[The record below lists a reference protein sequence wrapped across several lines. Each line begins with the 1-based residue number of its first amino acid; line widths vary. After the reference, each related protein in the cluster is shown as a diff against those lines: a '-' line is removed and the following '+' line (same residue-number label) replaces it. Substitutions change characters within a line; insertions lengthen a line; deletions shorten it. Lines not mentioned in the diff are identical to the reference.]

1 LIMNPRK
8 AIIAASLILLLV
20 FVITLCVGRYHLNVR
35 MVGQLF
41 WLRMTGVQPDSLS
54 TDATVLWSVRLPRSI
69 MAAMAGMVLSVSG
82 AVFQGIFRNPLV
94 SPDILG
100 VSSGASFGAG
110 LAIILA
116 GGSALAIELSAFAW
130 ALVAVTVAYQIG
142 KRGNSITTLVL
153 AGVIISAVFTA
164 GLSFL
169 KYVADP
175 YEQLPAIVFWTMG
188 GFNKI
193 VWADIL
199 RAIPLMT
206 GGITAIWILRWRLNL
221 LAMGDEEA
229 MSLGINASRERRLYI
244 VLATLIVAASISACG
259 SIGWVGLVVPH
270 MARIMVGPDHKIL
283 IPFSALI
290 GAIFMLLMDTLARTI
305 SGAEIPIS
313 IITSLIGAP
322 FLAYL
327 LLKQEKRQWQE

>member
-1 LIMNPRK
+1 MRPRK
-8 AIIAASLILLLV
+8 AIIAAAFILLLV
-20 FVITLCVGRYHLNVR
+20 FTISLTVGRYHLNIK
-35 MVGQLF
+35 MVGHLF
-41 WLRMTGVQPDSLS
+41 WLWMTGVKPADSLS
-54 TDATVLWSVRLPRSI
+54 TTATVLWSVRLPRAL
-69 MAAMAGMVLSVSG
+69 MAAMAGIVLSVSG

-100 VSSGASFGAG
+100 VSSGASFGAAM
-110 LAIILA
+110 AIILA

-130 ALVAVTVAYQIG
+130 ALAAVTVAYQIG

-153 AGVIISAVFTA
+153 AGVIVSAIFTA
-164 GLSFL
+164 GLSFF

-188 GFNKI
+188 GFNNI
-193 VWADIL
+193 VWADIW
-199 RAIPLMT
+199 RAVPLMMA
-206 GGITAIWILRWRLNL
+206 GLAIIWVLRWRLNL

-229 MSLGINASRERRLYI
+229 MSLGINASGERRLYI

-270 MARIMVGPDHKIL
+270 MARIMIGPDHKVL
-283 IPFSALI
+283 IPFSALV
-290 GAIFMLLMDTLARTI
+290 GASFMLLMDTLARTV

-327 LLKQEKRQWQE
+327 LLKQEQRQWQE